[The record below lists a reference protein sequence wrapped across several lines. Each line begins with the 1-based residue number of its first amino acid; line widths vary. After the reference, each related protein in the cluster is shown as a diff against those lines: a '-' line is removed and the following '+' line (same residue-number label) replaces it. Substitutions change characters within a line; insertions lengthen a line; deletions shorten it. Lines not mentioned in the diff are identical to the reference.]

1 MKMKTTVAIPCFNGA
16 KYIGQTIESVL
27 RQTHSVEQ
35 ILVIDD
41 GSTDESVS
49 IIQSYPVQ
57 LIQHGQNKG
66 LANARNTAIEATTGD
81 ILVYIDVDAFADPDL
96 IRIILTGY
104 DKPEIGG
111 IGGQGI
117 ETNIHTLADKWRRT
131 HATQGYG
138 DKPKIVDHLYGLCM
152 SYRLSVLKQ
161 VGGFNPE
168 FSTNAEDVD
177 IGLRVNRLGY
187 YLRYLPNA
195 KVYHQRTDSEDS
207 LKQAI
212 YNWYAAGY
220 RAKKINHFQP
230 WRLYAGVF
238 RRLVTDPL
246 FDIFIQHDLG
256 MARLSWQLG
265 WIKVHA
271 LQHS

>member
-1 MKMKTTVAIPCFNGA
+1 MKTTVAIPCFNGA
-16 KYIGQTIESVL
+16 KYISQVIESVL
-27 RQTHSVEQ
+27 AQTHPVEQ

-41 GSTDESVS
+41 GSIDESVS

-57 LIQHGQNKG
+57 LIQHRRNKG

-96 IRIILTGY
+96 IKIILPGY

-111 IGGQGI
+111 VGGRGI
-117 ETNIHTLADKWRRT
+117 ETNIHTLADKWRCA
-131 HATQGYG
+131 HATQGHG
-138 DKPKIVDHLYGLCM
+138 DKPKMVEYLYGLCM

-177 IGLRVNRLGY
+177 IGLRINNAGY
-187 YLRYLPNA
+187 RLRYLPDA

-207 LKQAI
+207 LKRAM

-220 RAKKINHFQP
+220 RAKNINRFQL

-238 RRLVTDPL
+238 RRLMTDPL
-246 FDIFIQHDLG
+246 FDLFIQRDLR

-265 WIKVHA
+265 WVKVRA
-271 LQHS
+271 LRHS